1 MSKRTK
7 QQQTK
12 HDKRIAVLARKYKR
26 GGAQVKADIKGY
38 KQPKPIGKGRRIPDL
53 TVKKSGWTKIIE
65 VETKNSLKKDKKQHA
80 TFRRSAS
87 HKKRTKFEID
97 VI

>member
-1 MSKRTK
+1 MAKRTK

-12 HDKRIAVLARKYKR
+12 HNKRIATLARKHKR
-26 GGAQVKADIKGY
+26 GGACIKADIRGY
-38 KQPKPIGKGRRIPDL
+38 KQPKPIGKNRRIPDL
-53 TVKKSGWTKIIE
+53 IVQKGGWTKIIE
-65 VETKNSLKKDKKQHA
+65 VETKNSVKKDKQQHA

-97 VI
+97 VV